1 MSLLPPLYTTD
12 IKSPFR
18 YKQKSP
24 CNEKRY
30 RDEYT
35 RGSTLFGLRP
45 LFSMLAFTNRY
56 LRSCQ
61 CSTAPSTKCELTPS
75 SLAREVYYSA
85 SSHILYTIL
94 QQYRGMN
101 VNTVIN
107 LRNLESN
114 YFTYKDL
121 RIKRITLPELIKRCQ
136 LLISAQNIV
145 HIKNRI

>member
-12 IKSPFR
+12 IKSTISL
-18 YKQKSP
+18 QTKSP

-85 SSHILYTIL
+85 SSHIYYMLTKRKYKINFLYKVNICIIHFEFCHYNLYFLIYENNIL
-94 QQYRGMN
+94 ENCQD
-101 VNTVIN
+101 
-107 LRNLESN
+107 
-114 YFTYKDL
+114 F
-121 RIKRITLPELIKRCQ
+121 LIFY
-136 LLISAQNIV
+136 V
-145 HIKNRI
+145 